1 MKNIWAVLLVFT
13 LVTGQVC
20 QICRGESF
28 DSVVMEQKDQNKT
41 EKTETNQKDFN
52 EKVLARL
59 IELETKIDKDKER
72 DKEKTPKNVFAKA
85 FMWIKKVSVF
95 IIKKFFWLVAVLST
109 YTGFSYL
116 FFVRMMENVEKTTKC
131 FESAKDLFEFLEEH
145 QGLAER
151 ILDKLFEN
159 ISGNYGDHKMTSEE
173 KKRINNFAKE
183 ILKRFHPDN
192 INRLKNL
199 TKKDLETITKKTN
212 DMLDA
217 LGV

>member
-1 MKNIWAVLLVFT
+1 MKKIWAVLLVFA

-28 DSVVMEQKDQNKT
+28 DSVVTEQKDQNKT

>member
-1 MKNIWAVLLVFT
+1 MKKVWAVLLIFT
-13 LVTGQVC
+13 LAAGQVC

-28 DSVVMEQKDQNKT
+28 GSIVTEQKDQSKA

-59 IELETKIDKDKER
+59 IELETKIDKAKEEDKA
-72 DKEKTPKNVFAKA
+72 KTPKNVFAKA
-85 FMWIKKVSVF
+85 FIWIKKVSIF

-116 FFVRMMENVEKTTKC
+116 FSVRMMKNVEKMTKC
-131 FESAKDLFEFLEEH
+131 FESAKDLLEFLKEH
-145 QGLAER
+145 QELAIGIYEQ
-151 ILDKLFEN
+151 LFTA
-159 ISGNYGDHKMTSEE
+159 ISGNNGDHKLTLEE
-173 KKRINNFAKE
+173 KEKIKKFANE
-183 ILKRFHPDN
+183 MLKTFHPDR
-192 INRLKNL
+192 ISKLKNL
-199 TKKDLETITKKTN
+199 TKEDLEKITIKTN